1 MIYRIFLKLLF
12 LIGIVT
18 SMDIKTEQFKMLDKI
33 KSLFPNNT
41 YNKAHFNK
49 YAKDIKT
56 TVDLFKDTVTHAD
69 KDKVVQRYQFPN
81 QL

>member
-12 LIGIVT
+12 IIGIVT

-41 YNKAHFNK
+41 YNKAHFNR
-49 YAKDIKT
+49 YAKDIKKQ
-56 TVDLFKDTVTHAD
+56 LIFSKIQSLMLIKIKLPKDINS
-69 KDKVVQRYQFPN
+69 QI